1 MCASLLA
8 RDLIYREDVK
18 IVSKYRRISPGHTHT
33 LALYP
38 RKGHV
43 VDRTRF
49 GFYGA
54 DGGPGAGL
62 GATWL

>member
-1 MCASLLA
+1 M
-8 RDLIYREDVK
+8 
-18 IVSKYRRISPGHTHT
+18 SKYRRISPGHTHT